1 MSPVQRGNKLL
12 IPALSEEDSKH
23 VRVTVK
29 WQQTL
34 MQRQADYYVL
44 TAKNSSQSA
53 FHLPR
58 YSV

>member
-12 IPALSEEDSKH
+12 IPALSEEDKKN

-34 MQRQADYYVL
+34 IQREADYYVL
-44 TAKNSSQSA
+44 TAKNSNQSTS
-53 FHLPR
+53 HLFR
-58 YSV
+58 YFV